1 VVVGQAAMFLWVREL
16 AARAVSLG
24 LGSGQLSF
32 TGNSGQLSFTG
43 NSRQEGLSRATTVK
57 VHAHW

>member
-32 TGNSGQLSFTG
+32 TGNS
-43 NSRQEGLSRATTVK
+43 RQEGLSRATTVK